1 MDRAHV
7 TNEDLVLR
15 HAVAQTD
22 HACVPVPSADV
33 DEPWRLMIGSIV
45 LGLLALSCFL
55 WMGGVFVLIGPGVIL
70 AARVVISRQAQKRKA
85 DLDLH
90 RIYGTM
96 PQTLF
101 RTQITNLIS
110 VPFRKDMRGIRLP
123 EVALPERI
131 LVDFN

>member
-1 MDRAHV
+1 MDRVPV
-7 TNEDLVLR
+7 TNEDMVLR
-15 HAVAQTD
+15 YAVAQTD
-22 HACVPVPSADV
+22 HACFPVPSAD
-33 DEPWRLMIGSIV
+33 EQWCLTIGSIV

-55 WMGGVFVLIGPGVIL
+55 WMGGVFALIGPGVIL
-70 AARVVISRQAQKRKA
+70 AARVLISRHAEKRKA
-85 DLDLH
+85 GLDLH

-123 EVALPERI
+123 VAALPERI